1 MRTILLA
8 SALIVGSSLVTSANA
23 TTTSARDSARA
34 EGAQMA
40 DAQNFGERYVQRRNF
55 IQGCLIDMGFNGQ

>member
-1 MRTILLA
+1 
-8 SALIVGSSLVTSANA
+8 
-23 TTTSARDSARA
+23 
-34 EGAQMA
+34 MA